1 MTTME
6 LNAEMQRLV
15 NIVSEDEA
23 VMKRAVKYLKNLVAK
38 MKEKEEDD
46 SLMTKEEYFAMIDE
60 AHQQVLDGKTV
71 RMLPGETLD
80 QLLERTGHGI
90 RH

>member
-6 LNAEMQRLV
+6 LNAEMRRLV

-23 VMKRAVKYLKNLVAK
+23 VMKRAVKYLKSLVSK
-38 MKEKEEDD
+38 MKEKDEY
-46 SLMTKEEYFAMIDE
+46 LMTKEEYFAMIDE
-60 AHQQVLDGKTV
+60 ASQQVREGKTV
-71 RMLPGETLD
+71 RMLPGETLE
-80 QLLERTGHGI
+80 QLLERTGHAI